1 MTFTRTIRNGLVIA
15 AVLVGGVA
23 IAKEGVKDPQVKARQ
38 ELMAT
43 IGANT
48 KTLGEMAGGKIPF
61 DATAAAAAKAALAA
75 AAAEIP
81 AKFEPQA
88 TDPVTEAKAEI
99 WTNWDDFVAKSEA
112 LLKAAEA
119 ADTTS
124 PETIGA
130 GMGAIGG
137 ACKDCHTTYRM

>member
-1 MTFTRTIRNGLVIA
+1 MSFKKSTRNGLVIA
-15 AVLVGGVA
+15 MVLVAGVA
-23 IAKEGVKDPQVKARQ
+23 YAKQGVTDPQVKARQ
-38 ELMAT
+38 EVMDIIAT
-43 IGANT
+43 NT

-61 DATAAAAAKAALAA
+61 DATAAASAKSALAA
-75 AAAEIP
+75 AAAEVP

-88 TDPVTEAKAEI
+88 TDPLTEAKPEV
-99 WTNWDDFVAKSEA
+99 WTNWDQFVAKSEA

-119 ADTTS
+119 VDTTS

-137 ACKDCHTTYRM
+137 ACKDCHSTFRM

>member
-1 MTFTRTIRNGLVIA
+1 MKKSTRNGL
-15 AVLVGGVA
+15 AVALMLVAGVA
-23 IAKEGVKDPQVKARQ
+23 IAKEGVKDPTVKARMD
-38 ELMAT
+38 LMAVVAT
-43 IGANT
+43 NT

-61 DATAAAAAKAALAA
+61 DATAAAAAKSALAA

-99 WTNWDDFVAKSEA
+99 WTNWDQFVAKSEA

-119 ADTTS
+119 VDTAS

-137 ACKDCHTTYRM
+137 ACKDCHSTFRTM

>member
-1 MTFTRTIRNGLVIA
+1 VSFYRSTRNGLVIA
-15 AVLVGGVA
+15 MVLVAGVA
-23 IAKEGVKDPQVKARQ
+23 YAKQGVTDPQVIARQ
-38 ELMAT
+38 EVMGIIAT
-43 IGANT
+43 NT

-61 DATAAAAAKAALAA
+61 DATAAASAKAALAA
-75 AAAEIP
+75 AAAEVP

-88 TDPVTEAKAEI
+88 TDPLTEAKPEV
-99 WTNWDDFVAKSEA
+99 WTNWDQFVAKSEA

-119 ADTTS
+119 VDTAS

-137 ACKDCHTTYRM
+137 ACKDCHSTFRM

>member
-15 AVLVGGVA
+15 AVMVGGVA

-119 ADTTS
+119 ADTSS

>member
-1 MTFTRTIRNGLVIA
+1 V
-15 AVLVGGVA
+15 AVLAGGVA
-23 IAKEGVKDPQVKARQ
+23 IAKEGVTDPQVKARQ
-38 ELMAT
+38 ELMGVVAT
-43 IGANT
+43 NT

-75 AAAEIP
+75 AAAEVP

-88 TDPVTEAKAEI
+88 TDPLTEAKAEV

-119 ADTTS
+119 VDTTS

-137 ACKDCHTTYRM
+137 ACKDCHSTYRMM

>member
-1 MTFTRTIRNGLVIA
+1 VKLARTIRNGLVIA

-23 IAKEGVKDPQVKARQ
+23 VAKEGVTDPQVKARQ
-38 ELMAT
+38 ELMSVVA
-43 IGANT
+43 ANT

-61 DATAAAAAKAALAA
+61 DATAAATAKAALAA
-75 AAAEIP
+75 AAAEVP

-88 TDPVTEAKAEI
+88 TDPKTEAKAEI
-99 WTNWDDFVAKSEA
+99 WTSWDDFVAKSEA

-119 ADTTS
+119 VDTTS

-137 ACKDCHTTYRM
+137 ACKDCHTSYRM